1 MRCSRTEGGCGA
13 REGEARNHV
22 AEIVAQRSSR
32 SRPHHAP
39 ASITP
44 SLGNVVE
51 RALQQLPLRHRRAM
65 SSNSIP
71 VFDDIVHVERAASMT
86 LSRRQRAELKRGEGR
101 CSCGLNAVRSQV
113 AADGSC
119 RSLPMAVAD
128 RCRWLLPMALA
139 DRCRWPL
146 PIVADGRCR
155 SSPLSASSQTSLCLL
170 DAGLAGLI
178 KSQGASLSL
187 ESYHSPS
194 SRST

>member
-1 MRCSRTEGGCGA
+1 MMPFTVMTASIVIIFLIIIGRGHA
-13 REGEARNHV
+13 RPDSTPR
-22 AEIVAQRSSR
+22 R
-32 SRPHHAP
+32 P
-39 ASITP
+39 ASAACGCTRQDR
-44 SLGNVVE
+44 GAFA
-51 RALQQLPLRHRRAM
+51 ALQGL
-65 SSNSIP
+65 SSSSIP

-155 SSPLSASSQTSLCLL
+155 SLPLSASSQTSLCLL

-178 KSQGASLSL
+178 KSPGASLSL